1 MLLFLFLQTLGRE
14 LMNMGGVKMPQT
26 ELEAQSIEKKKKWIG
41 ISLLIIVSSALVT
54 GIMFQRVM
62 TAVKINMQE
71 VIAAPDILQQYGHY
85 KTKEE
90 IYKVLR
96 YSGIELGDA
105 MEVAKAVIEQSEK
118 TNIPVTI
125 FLAIMKKESNFSV
138 DARSPVNA
146 MGIMQIHPVTWDA
159 YAKKLNLQGSR
170 NKAFE
175 PSSNIMVS
183 AAILSD
189 LLDYY
194 RRQGYREPLLWDYV
208 LSAYYAGSGSVRRG
222 LNENHRQYVERVRK
236 YVREMSESIDS

>member
-1 MLLFLFLQTLGRE
+1 MDIGS
-14 LMNMGGVKMPQT
+14 VKMPQIKFGN
-26 ELEAQSIEKKKKWIG
+26 LSLEKKKKWMR
-41 ISLLIIVSSALVT
+41 ISLLVIASSAFVF
-54 GIMFQRVM
+54 GIMFRQVM
-62 TAVKINMQE
+62 MGVKVNLQE
-71 VIAAPDILQQYGHY
+71 VMAAPGVLEQYGHY

-90 IYKVLR
+90 IYNVLR
-96 YSGIELGDA
+96 NSGIELGDA
-105 MEVAKAVIEQSEK
+105 MEVATAVIEQSGK

-170 NKAFE
+170 KKAFE

-183 AAILSD
+183 AAVLSD

-194 RRQGYREPLLWDYV
+194 RKQGYEEPLLWDYV
-208 LSAYYAGSGSVRRG
+208 LSAYYAGSGSVRGG
-222 LNENHRQYVERVRK
+222 LNKNHRQYVKRVRK
-236 YVREMSESIDS
+236 YVREMSETIDS